1 MTVHLLGPG
10 RPLDC
15 PDPLNLGQGLLCP
28 HLTGAP
34 PAPKATPEPYILSHG
49 GRSFSYFYHKTVR
62 NKNCLYHMWKVKWT
76 LVSSPPRQTEI
87 TPRAFTPAPPGPGP
101 LTTLSAV
108 SRAAHEDQTHC
119 PLQNPKPALGSQCQ
133 GGTPRASC
141 EPRASELIP
150 PVTASLQPTWRVLCR
165 ETSQTEKDKHCVVSL
180 IHRLLKKNR
189 SQAHR
194 NTGLGLPEAPGE
206 AGLPASATP
215 RAFCPSV
222 VKNVWLPGKATR
234 GEDGVWACAAPPSAA
249 RLPAQTRGL
258 GPPV

>member
-1 MTVHLLGPG
+1 MCPPLPDRQRSRPGPSPLLP
-10 RPLDC
+10 
-15 PDPLNLGQGLLCP
+15 LGQALSPRCPLCP
-28 HLTGAP
+28 GLHTKTRLT
-34 PAPKATPEPYILSHG
+34 
-49 GRSFSYFYHKTVR
+49 V
-62 NKNCLYHMWKVKWT
+62 LYRT
-76 LVSSPPRQTEI
+76 
-87 TPRAFTPAPPGPGP
+87 
-101 LTTLSAV
+101 
-108 SRAAHEDQTHC
+108 
-119 PLQNPKPALGSQCQ
+119 PKPASCPRLPVSQ

-150 PVTASLQPTWRVLCR
+150 PVNASLQPTWRVLRR
-165 ETSQTEKDKHCVVSL
+165 ETSRTEKDKHQVVSL

-194 NTGLGLPEAPGE
+194 NRGLWLPEAPRE

-222 VKNVWLPGKATR
+222 VKNVRLPGKATR
-234 GEDGVWACAAPPSAA
+234 GEDGVRACAAPPSAA